1 MANGIRFGTYHSS
14 TDLELFLNSKV
25 IGAPNVR
32 MDIIKVPGANK
43 SVDMSE
49 CFGEVKYDDRELKF
63 KFTKIGGEFI
73 SVFSEIQNKL
83 HGQRVNITIDTDPDY
98 YYNGRL
104 SVDEWNATAA
114 TGEITVSAMCDPYK
128 YKNALTT
135 QEEVITTSKT
145 VVITNDRKKAF
156 PKITTTAAFSIVMD
170 GVTYSYG
177 IVAAMQTTIPLL
189 KGNNTLEITGTGT
202 ITFEW
207 QEGAL

>member
-14 TDLELFLNSKV
+14 TDLELFMNSKV

-189 KGNNTLEITGTGT
+189 EGNNTLEITGTGT